1 MKAGLLSALL
11 IFTFT
16 AFSQERKISG
26 KVIDSAEMPIYGII
40 VSLINANN
48 KTAIAFKHTSKDGE
62 FTFIVE
68 NANNT
73 PLQLE
78 IKSSFYK
85 SALIE
90 VKPENEF
97 YSIKLIQQ
105 IKQLTPVEVKANKPL
120 IRKTGDTLRY
130 NLNAF
135 ANNNDR
141 VIADVLPKIPGVEVG
156 NNGIIKY
163 NGMPISNFFIEGDN
177 ILDKRYNIA
186 TNNISKDLIDEIQI
200 LENNQ
205 PIKVLQGIVIPTN
218 AAMNITFK
226 KGFKG
231 KVINDIGIGVGIPKL
246 LEAEYNQV
254 ILNTKLKAINYLKYN
269 NTGTD
274 YLLEHTKQDLSEL
287 GKQLE
292 VNWREK
298 LFSLNTIT
306 PPAIQNFRY
315 NLNSN
320 AAASFN
326 LLFKLKNDFTLRSN
340 SYILS
345 DKNLV
350 NYYSKTE
357 IYLPNINLA
366 YRENQ
371 NITKTPSVLYEEVI
385 LNKNTDKYYMN
396 NKLIGE
402 SSRTNYNASL
412 VSTNQVEQQL
422 KERNYNLSNEFKY
435 IKKINA
441 RILNFNSYTEWN
453 KNPQSL
459 FISQGILKNVLNDSF
474 NYAQTQQFANN
485 KIFFSKNQLSYN
497 YKKMKLK
504 YAVSLGITFVERKN
518 NTFLLLQNNNITYK
532 PLNGQYNNEISST
545 YTTSFSSLN
554 IIYEND
560 NQKIDLAFSP
570 SLISIK
576 VNSDSLNKNYPTF
589 FTVSSSI
596 SLKQQLGRE
605 SSLRLLYSYKT
616 EPAEAG
622 NIFENSYL
630 QNYRS
635 FYVNSQPYLPET
647 KHNIYLNYN
656 FQRSLKLFFLNLTT
670 FKTYAKLGYVLD
682 NEIMPSYSIVSY
694 SLLNNKQTSF
704 NASLNISKYLFKSKS
719 TIGFK
724 ILYLQRNFFVLQNGV
739 LIDYTN
745 NNKQFIFSFRPTI
758 ADFIQFNTEVSYN
771 QFYNIPKSYIGN
783 VPKVSKIGNLSSFDI
798 LLNDQLSF
806 KLKGEL
812 LTYKNTNATNA
823 NSNYFIDIFAKLT
836 TKNKGISYELKL
848 LNILNRKSYLLQQ
861 SDINFVQ
868 LSEYELRPLT
878 LLVSARI
885 KL

>member
-1 MKAGLLSALL
+1 MKASLLIALL
-11 IFTFT
+11 VFTFN
-16 AFSQERKISG
+16 AFSQETKISG
-26 KVIDSAEMPIYGII
+26 KVIDSAEVPIYGII
-40 VSLINANN
+40 VSLISANN
-48 KTAIAFKHTSKDGE
+48 NTTIAFKHTSKDGE
-62 FTFIVE
+62 FTFIFK

-85 SALIE
+85 SVLIE
-90 VKPENEF
+90 VKPEIDF

-105 IKQLTPVEVKANKPL
+105 IKQLTPVEVKVSKPL

-205 PIKVLQGIVIPTN
+205 PIKVLQGIVIPNN

-226 KGFKG
+226 KAFKG
-231 KVINDIGIGVGIPKL
+231 KVINDIGIGGGIPKL

-254 ILNTKLKAINYLKYN
+254 ILKTKIKAINYLKYN
-269 NTGTD
+269 NTGTN

-292 VNWREK
+292 VNWKEQ

-340 SYILS
+340 SYMLS
-345 DKNLV
+345 DNNLI

-357 IYLPNINLA
+357 IYLPGINIA

-371 NITKTPSVLYEEVI
+371 RIAKTPGVLYEELI
-385 LNKNTDKYYMN
+385 LNKNTNRYYIN
-396 NKLIGE
+396 NQLIGE
-402 SSRTNYNASL
+402 ATRTNYNASL
-412 VSTNQVEQQL
+412 VSANQVEQQL
-422 KERNYNLSNEFKY
+422 KESNYKLSNEFKF
-435 IKKINA
+435 IKKITTG
-441 RILNFNSYTEWN
+441 ILNFNSYTEWN

-459 FISQGILKNVLNDSF
+459 FISPGILKNLLNDSSS
-474 NYAQTQQFANN
+474 YAQTQQFANN

-497 YKKMKLK
+497 FQKMKLK
-504 YAVSLGITFVERKN
+504 YTVSLGVTFVERKN
-518 NTFLLLQNNNITYK
+518 TTNLLLQNNNGTYK
-532 PLNGQYNNEISST
+532 PLNEKYNNEINSI
-545 YTTSFSSLN
+545 YTTSFSSFN
-554 IIYEND
+554 IIYEN
-560 NQKIDLAFSP
+560 NRQKIDLAFSP
-570 SLISIK
+570 SLLSIK
-576 VNSDSLNKNYPTF
+576 AKSDSLKKNYPIL
-589 FTVSSSI
+589 FTVNSSI

-622 NIFENSYL
+622 NIFEKSYL
-630 QNYRS
+630 QNYRG
-635 FYVNSQPYLPET
+635 FFINAQPYLPET
-647 KHNIYLNYN
+647 KHNIYLNFN
-656 FQRSLKLFFLNLTT
+656 FQRSLKLLFLNLSTS
-670 FKTYAKLGYVLD
+670 KTYTKLGYVLN
-682 NEIMPSYSIVSY
+682 NEIKPSYNIVSY
-694 SLLNNKQTSF
+694 SLLNNNQSLF
-704 NASLNISKYLFKSKS
+704 NTNLNISKYLFRAKS
-719 TIGFK
+719 TIVFK
-724 ILYLQRNFFVLQNGV
+724 INYLQRKFFVLQNGV

-745 NNKQFIFSFRPTI
+745 NNKQITFSFRPRI
-758 ADFIQFNTEVSYN
+758 SDFIQFTTEVSYN
-771 QFYNIPKSYIGN
+771 QFYNIPKSYRGN
-783 VPKVSKIGNLSSFDI
+783 VPKISKIGNLSSFDVLI
-798 LLNDQLSF
+798 NDQISF

-812 LTYKNTNATNA
+812 LTYKNTNATNV
-823 NSNYFIDIFAKLT
+823 NSNYFIDFFAKLA
-836 TKNKGISYELKL
+836 TKNKSITYEFKV

-868 LSEYELRPLT
+868 LSEYELRPMTVLI
-878 LLVSARI
+878 SARI